1 MPRNLVNRITSWV
14 NQNCKTLQNL
24 SHRNSDKNQDNKYL
38 IQCSPSVIKVQD
50 KDRKLFFINWKLSI
64 SIKFRSL
71 YDRKFYIYRVKQKI
85 LTRWKSY
92 CFWHLP
98 VKLLFMILILMK
110 YSRRKMLLRMLITL
124 GNWWRERRLC

>member
-50 KDRKLFFINWKLSI
+50 IDRKLFITNLILKAPSRLSF
-64 SIKFRSL
+64 SIKFKSL
-71 YDRKFYIYRVKQKI
+71 LRKFDIYRVKQKI
-85 LTRWKSY
+85 LTKWKS
-92 CFWHLP
+92 HLP
-98 VKLLFMILILMK
+98 VKHDFNSDEMK